1 MNKGLLIGILV
12 VIALLVIVV
21 ASSGFFKQGK
31 AIQEIKK
38 ETESIATQPRLPDET
53 SIEQPQSTP
62 VQTTPTQL
70 AQPIQE
76 VKEFSLTARKWSFEP
91 STITVKPGDKVKL
104 KIISVDVTHGF
115 TLREFGINTVLSP
128 SKTIEAE
135 FVADKSGTFTF
146 FCSVPCGVGHTG
158 MNGKLIVE

>member
-62 VQTTPTQL
+62 VQTTP
-70 AQPIQE
+70 E
-76 VKEFSLTARKWSFEP
+76 VKEFSLTARKWGFEP
-91 STITVKPGDKVKL
+91 STITVKQGDKVKL
-104 KIISVDVTHGF
+104 RITSVDVTHGF